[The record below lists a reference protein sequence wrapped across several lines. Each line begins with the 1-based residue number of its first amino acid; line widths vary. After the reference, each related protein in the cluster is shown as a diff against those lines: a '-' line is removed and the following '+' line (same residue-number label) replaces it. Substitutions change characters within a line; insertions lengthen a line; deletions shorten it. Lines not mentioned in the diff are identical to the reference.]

1 MGEIALA
8 RARALDAARN
18 ACGDSVESRFYAKL
32 IVDRYELVMREHGF
46 EYLPAL
52 PIALTVA
59 PEEKAA
65 QPVSAPVE
73 SGSFAAVF
81 ARFYRSAK

>member
-1 MGEIALA
+1 M
-8 RARALDAARN
+8 DAARN

-52 PIALTVA
+52 PIATTVA

-65 QPVSAPVE
+65 QPVPVE
-73 SGSFAAVF
+73 AGSFAAVF